1 MAQLNAGDSDESPAY
16 HKLLWGISHLL
27 SIGLVSRFQYNYR
40 RYNETKASPPDLREL
55 RRIAE
60 SVDRRL
66 YALRGL
72 LARRN
77 PDDTHFA
84 ESEAAALLLRQQTY
98 DALERL
104 HHRILYL
111 DADLIDSCI
120 PLLDKQL
127 RTWNPNRETAPDT
140 GEFPLL
146 DVERRWKQLKDQL
159 FNLPLPESH

>member
-1 MAQLNAGDSDESPAY
+1 MARLNAGNSDESPAY

-40 RYNETKASPPDLREL
+40 RYNETESSPPDPGEL
-55 RRIAE
+55 RRLAE
-60 SVDRRL
+60 SVDSRIF
-66 YALRGL
+66 ALRGL
-72 LARRN
+72 LSRRK
-77 PDDTHFA
+77 PGDAHFA
-84 ESEAAALLLRQQTY
+84 ESEASVLLLRQQAY

-120 PLLDKQL
+120 PLLDEQL
-127 RTWNPNRETAPDT
+127 RTWDPNRETPPVT

-146 DVERRWKQLKDQL
+146 DVERQWKRLKDQL
-159 FNLPLPESH
+159 LTLPLPESH